1 VRVRDPFDDIDVG
14 TRKAVLYTVCGALL
28 LVAYAMVFPAQV
40 ALVAMLLS
48 FPVMIFLHEGGH
60 YLAARKA
67 DMKVTEFFVGFGP
80 RFWSFRRGETEY
92 GIKAIPL
99 GGYCK
104 VIGMSNLEEDIPEE
118 DEPRTYRQKSWGA
131 RVGMAAAG
139 PAVHFLIAIVLMFT
153 ILFLAGDFRRSYTD
167 TTLTRTGQG
176 AAAAGIEPGDKV
188 VAVDG
193 TPVAEFSDIGPLVR
207 GTESD
212 PTKPGDII
220 TVTVLRDGQTIE
232 KSVKLEPVEPGDPR
246 VVLGVQSYHVPQPGV
261 LESAYRSPQR
271 VGQIAWDSTKALGTM
286 FSPSGISNYFR
297 ILTGDK
303 SEDTNQDQRF
313 LSPVGFG
320 KVASD
325 AVHSGWENAIVL
337 LIAINVFVGLF
348 NLLPLLPFDGGH
360 IAVATYEAIA
370 SRIRRRRVM
379 VDMNKLM
386 PITIAVLAVFGFIMI
401 SSVFLDIT
409 NPISNPY

>member
-232 KSVKLEPVEPGDPR
+232 KSVKLEPVERGDPR

>member
-167 TTLTRTGQG
+167 ITLTRTGQG

>member
-1 VRVRDPFDDIDVG
+1 
-14 TRKAVLYTVCGALL
+14 
-28 LVAYAMVFPAQV
+28 
-40 ALVAMLLS
+40 
-48 FPVMIFLHEGGH
+48 
-60 YLAARKA
+60 
-67 DMKVTEFFVGFGP
+67 
-80 RFWSFRRGETEY
+80 
-92 GIKAIPL
+92 
-99 GGYCK
+99 
-104 VIGMSNLEEDIPEE
+104 
-118 DEPRTYRQKSWGA
+118 
-131 RVGMAAAG
+131 
-139 PAVHFLIAIVLMFT
+139 
-153 ILFLAGDFRRSYTD
+153 
-167 TTLTRTGQG
+167 
-176 AAAAGIEPGDKV
+176 